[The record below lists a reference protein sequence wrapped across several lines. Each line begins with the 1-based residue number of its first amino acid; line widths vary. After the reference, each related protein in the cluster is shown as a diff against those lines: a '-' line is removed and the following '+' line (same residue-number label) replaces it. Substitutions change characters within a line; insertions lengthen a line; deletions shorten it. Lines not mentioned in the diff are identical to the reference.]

1 MIYISLSFL
10 LLETISHP
18 NSSFEP
24 KYNSSF
30 VHPFSS
36 HPLPLPP
43 LSSPLTP
50 RYSHISHLLLN
61 INLNPF
67 SYIFSPPLEPLCFS
81 SCFHQLSHKPSS
93 PCFFF
98 LSLPFSYFTVPIPPS
113 LLLLYSSYPSFP
125 SPTLQFLSLLPFSYF
140 TVPIPPSL
148 LFYPT
153 FLLFYLLPSI
163 LPSTFYPSFFLL
175 TLPCPLHHLPPS
187 YSSTPR
193 LVT

>member
-1 MIYISLSFL
+1 M
-10 LLETISHP
+10 LETISHP

-67 SYIFSPPLEPLCFS
+67 SYIFSPPLNPSASLLVSISYPINRLLPAS
-81 SCFHQLSHKPSS
+81 SSS
-93 PCFFF
+93 PC
-98 LSLPFSYFTVPIPPS
+98 
-113 LLLLYSSYPSFP
+113 P

-140 TVPIPPSL
+140 TLPIPPSL
-148 LFYPT
+148 LFY
-153 FLLFYLLPSI
+153 LLSFSSTSFLPSFPLPFI
-163 LPSTFYPSFFLL
+163 LPFFF
-175 TLPCPLHHLPPS
+175 
-187 YSSTPR
+187 
-193 LVT
+193 

>member
-67 SYIFSPPLEPLCFS
+67 SYIFSPPLNPSASLLVSISYPINRLLPAS
-81 SCFHQLSHKPSS
+81 SSS
-93 PCFFF
+93 PC
-98 LSLPFSYFTVPIPPS
+98 
-113 LLLLYSSYPSFP
+113 P

-140 TVPIPPSL
+140 TVSIPPSL
-148 LFYPT
+148 LLLYSSYPSFPSLLPT

-187 YSSTPR
+187 YSSTTR

>member
-50 RYSHISHLLLN
+50 RYSHLPSTAKHQSEPLLLHLLPP
-61 INLNPF
+61 LNPSASLLVSI
-67 SYIFSPPLEPLCFS
+67 SYPINRLLPAS
-81 SCFHQLSHKPSS
+81 SSS
-93 PCFFF
+93 PC
-98 LSLPFSYFTVPIPPS
+98 
-113 LLLLYSSYPSFP
+113 P

-140 TVPIPPSL
+140 TLPIPPSL
-148 LFYPT
+148 LFY
-153 FLLFYLLPSI
+153 LLSFSSTSFLPSFPLPFI
-163 LPSTFYPSFFLL
+163 LPFFF
-175 TLPCPLHHLPPS
+175 
-187 YSSTPR
+187 
-193 LVT
+193 